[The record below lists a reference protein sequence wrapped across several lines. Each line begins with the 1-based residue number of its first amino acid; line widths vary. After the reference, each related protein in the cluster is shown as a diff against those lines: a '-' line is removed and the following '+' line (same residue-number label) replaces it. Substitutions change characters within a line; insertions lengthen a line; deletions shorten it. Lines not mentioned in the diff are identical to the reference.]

1 MINGLE
7 LYHLSLV
14 TCHLS
19 LVTNKK
25 LGNFFCLLSFFV
37 LPLPPKTRSEEQRV
51 IRRELFYSLTTSI
64 VMSTLWLYFLLLP
77 LK

>member
-7 LYHLSLV
+7 LYHLSFVTCHLSLIIRHLSFV

-37 LPLPPKTRSEEQRV
+37 LPLPPKKEVKNS
-51 IRRELFYSLTTSI
+51 SI
-64 VMSTLWLYFLLLP
+64 LLLHTY
-77 LK
+77 L